1 MRYFV
6 GLVFILILGC
16 TQQEP
21 TKTPVGTVVQTSAGA
36 ISGITHDGGL
46 KEYMGIPYAAAPV
59 GNLRWAPPAVIESW
73 EGTVDASKA
82 GPACMQPQG
91 MGGDFYGTT
100 GFEMSEDCLL
110 LNVHTRADNEEDA
123 MPVMVW
129 IHGGALVTGSGSE
142 YPGELL
148 TSKGVVLVT
157 INYRLGRFGFNAHE
171 LLSQENPSGV
181 SGNQGL
187 RDQIFALEWVRDN
200 ISKFGG
206 DPQNV
211 TIFGESAGS
220 LSVSLLQASPLAK
233 GLFHRVIGQSGG
245 AFQPMAFRAEARN
258 GHQSAESIG
267 ADCAAAMLGDSV
279 DDVGLEALRGL
290 PAVSIIERTMQNAEN
305 PTSLCTA
312 YDSLAI
318 VDGEVIPEEV
328 QSIFDQGL
336 QSDVPIMI
344 GSNADEA
351 TTFLP
356 MFKALS
362 EDPSDS
368 KTGMMEQA
376 RIFLP
381 EVLEDLEEFYP
392 TQEGVEVDESWSN
405 MFSDVLFTYPMRVW
419 SRQMEKVESDAYLY
433 WFTWAPPVEDSEQYG
448 AFHAGE
454 LGYIFGNLDLF
465 GAKPTAKDEEFSE
478 LMATI
483 WTQFAKTGNP
493 NGQNLPQWDAYSVDN
508 EFYMELGLDTG
519 QKSQLRLGEMALI
532 ERAWS
537 DRRAAGANE
546 ESL

>member
-1 MRYFV
+1 MRYIVGFV
-6 GLVFILILGC
+6 SLFIIGC
-16 TQQEP
+16 ALQEP
-21 TKTPVGTVVQTSAGA
+21 AATPIGSVVQTAAGA
-36 ISGITHDGGL
+36 VSGITRDGGL
-46 KEYMGIPYAAAPV
+46 KEYMGIPYAAPPV

-157 INYRLGRFGFNAHE
+157 INYRLGIFGFNAHE
-171 LLSQENPSGV
+171 LLSQENLSGV

-220 LSVSLLQASPLAK
+220 LSVSLLQASPLAS

-267 ADCAAAMLGDSV
+267 ADCAAAMLGDSA
-279 DDVGLEALRGL
+279 DETSLEALRAV
-290 PAVSIIERTMQNAEN
+290 PAASIIERTMQNCLLY
-305 PTSLCTA
+305 TSPSPR
-312 YDSLAI
+312 D
-318 VDGEVIPEEV
+318 
-328 QSIFDQGL
+328 
-336 QSDVPIMI
+336 
-344 GSNADEA
+344 A
-351 TTFLP
+351 T
-356 MFKALS
+356 LS
-362 EDPSDS
+362 RMPSS
-368 KTGMMEQA
+368 A
-376 RIFLP
+376 
-381 EVLEDLEEFYP
+381 
-392 TQEGVEVDESWSN
+392 
-405 MFSDVLFTYPMRVW
+405 
-419 SRQMEKVESDAYLY
+419 
-433 WFTWAPPVEDSEQYG
+433 
-448 AFHAGE
+448 
-454 LGYIFGNLDLF
+454 
-465 GAKPTAKDEEFSE
+465 
-478 LMATI
+478 
-483 WTQFAKTGNP
+483 
-493 NGQNLPQWDAYSVDN
+493 
-508 EFYMELGLDTG
+508 
-519 QKSQLRLGEMALI
+519 
-532 ERAWS
+532 
-537 DRRAAGANE
+537 
-546 ESL
+546 